1 MKHSE
6 ELSRF
11 YARCLAGFIILITL
25 GVFYIIRKQSNP
37 PIPRP
42 IIGTMRSFDVDEMSY
57 HYAVSGEGP
66 VVVLYPSLG
75 RTGSDFNELVS
86 SLNGSGFRTLVLEP
100 RGFKNGAG
108 TKKDDITLF
117 DYSSDIKAVLDHENL
132 AEGQGVFLI
141 GHAFGNRV
149 VRAFGSKY
157 PKQVRSMVL
166 LAAGPQKS
174 KDAKDEMNQ
183 AFREIFYFF
192 LSDAWREKRVGKV
205 FFSDPKKVPDYWVAG
220 WSDQISKSQV
230 KALNNT
236 ELGNWERGGGVP
248 MLVIQGAD
256 DALTPPEIFSEAI
269 KKKLQDQVTIS
280 MIDGAGHALLPEQPD
295 MIKDQVI
302 RFLQGSNLSEGT

>member
-25 GVFYIIRKQSNP
+25 GVFYIIRQQSNP
-37 PIPRP
+37 PVPRP
-42 IIGTMRSFDVDEMSY
+42 IIGTMRSFDIDEMSY

-75 RTGSDFNELVS
+75 RTGSDFNELVA
-86 SLNGSGFRTLVLEP
+86 SLNGSSFRTLVIEP
-100 RGFKNGAG
+100 RGFKNEAG

-117 DYSSDIKAVLDHENL
+117 DYSADIKAVLDHENL
-132 AEGQGVFLI
+132 AEDQGVFLI

-166 LAAGPQKS
+166 LAAGTQKS
-174 KDAKDEMNQ
+174 KDAKHEMNQ

-236 ELGNWERGGGVP
+236 ELGDWERGGGGP

-256 DALTPPEIFSEAI
+256 DALTPPEVSSEAI
-269 KKKLQDQVTIS
+269 KKRLQGQVTIT

-302 RFLQGSNLSEGT
+302 RFLKGSNLSEGT